1 MLPIEADSGVAE
13 KLLDKTSL
21 QLRSCE
27 VDGRVLEALLI
38 SVPGDR
44 HYVPVWDSCIRPDG
58 YGSCSNPVVGVE
70 L

>member
-38 SVPGDR
+38 SVPEIAIMCLFGIPALDQT
-44 HYVPVWDSCIRPDG
+44 VMAVALTLWL
-58 YGSCSNPVVGVE
+58 V
-70 L
+70 